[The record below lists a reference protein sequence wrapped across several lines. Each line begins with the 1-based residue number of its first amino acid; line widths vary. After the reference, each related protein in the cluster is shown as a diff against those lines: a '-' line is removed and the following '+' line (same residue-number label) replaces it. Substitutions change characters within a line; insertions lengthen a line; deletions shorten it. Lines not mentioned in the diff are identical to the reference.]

1 MARVYLKNYPQL
13 RAKLQKLR
21 DDTAADVAPAM
32 AKAAQ
37 DIVDMMQRLVP
48 VNSGELRESIGFTFG
63 AAPKYAQKVTS
74 ASFGATTVTIFAG
87 NSRVRY
93 AHLVEFGT
101 AAHINGGLFAGS
113 QHPGTTPKPFFFVS
127 YRALKKEAAKMI
139 RKAIKD
145 AVKRAVA

>member
-48 VNSGELRESIGFTFG
+48 VNSGDLRESIGFTFG

-87 NSRVRY
+87 NSKVRY

-101 AAHINGGLFAGS
+101 AAHTNGGLFAGS

-127 YRALKKEAAKMI
+127 YRALKKEAASMI